1 MHVRVVTS
9 FAEIEVDLL
18 NLDFADLPV
27 ADVWL
32 AHGDM
37 LSQLAQFRH
46 KSPLIKCLAMSGDTD
61 PSIPSKLRVAG
72 AHGFIQKQSS
82 PEQFIQAIETLLA
95 GGEWFQCSNFDDAAN
110 YRSQHWEVTPAALGL
125 TERQGEI
132 LTLLLR
138 GLPNKRIAC
147 AMNIAESTVKEH
159 VSGILDKLGVR
170 NRVGAITLLNQ
181 RRIRLSAKK

>member
-1 MHVRVVTS
+1 M
-9 FAEIEVDLL
+9 
-18 NLDFADLPV
+18 
-27 ADVWL
+27 
-32 AHGDM
+32 
-37 LSQLAQFRH
+37 
-46 KSPLIKCLAMSGDTD
+46 
-61 PSIPSKLRVAG
+61 
-72 AHGFIQKQSS
+72 
-82 PEQFIQAIETLLA
+82 
-95 GGEWFQCSNFDDAAN
+95 FQCSNFDDAAN

-132 LTLLLR
+132 LSLLLR